1 MIHLIKT
8 TRLPLCILFC
18 GILLWFLWD
27 AAVIR
32 SAVTEALILCAGSV
46 IPAMF
51 PFLVVSSLLISL
63 GFGEVLAP
71 VFAGMMSRLFR
82 LPGTAGSALL
92 LGLTG
97 GYPIG
102 AKTAAD
108 LYRSG
113 QLTREETQRLL
124 TFCNNA
130 NPAFFLS
137 VLGTGVFHSVR
148 VGLYLWLIHLLSA
161 LLTGWFLCRKKRCST
176 KSQRSPIRSGNP
188 EPFSVLWI
196 SAVGSAL
203 QGILSICAFVVIF
216 YVLTR
221 PLASLPG
228 LWGAAATGA
237 LELFSLIP
245 RLSGDASGLILVSA
259 LSGWGGLSV
268 LCQTAAML
276 AGTDLSISSCIKG
289 KALQCL
295 FSALL
300 AAFWVQFR
308 IL

>member
-1 MIHLIKT
+1 M
-8 TRLPLCILFC
+8 RLPLCFLFC

-27 AAVIR
+27 AAAIR
-32 SAVTEALILCAGSV
+32 SAVTEALLLCATSV

-51 PFLVVSSLLISL
+51 PFLVVSNLLIML
-63 GFGEVLAP
+63 GLGDLLSPA
-71 VFAGMMSRLFR
+71 FAAVMSRLFR
-82 LPGTAGSALL
+82 LPGAAGSALL

-113 QLTREETQRLL
+113 RLTREETQRLL

-137 VLGTGVFHSVR
+137 VLGAGVFHSVR

-161 LLTGWFLCRKKRCST
+161 LLSGWFLCRNRTGSSRIQCP
-176 KSQRSPIRSGNP
+176 PIRKANSD
-188 EPFSVLWI
+188 PFSVLWV

-228 LWGAAATGA
+228 LWGSAATGI
-237 LELFSLIP
+237 LELFSLMP
-245 RLSGDASGLILVSA
+245 RLSNDSANLILVSA

-268 LCQTAAML
+268 LCQTASML
-276 AGTDLSISSCIKG
+276 AGTGLSISSCIKG
-289 KALQCL
+289 KLLQGL
-295 FSALL
+295 FSALF
-300 AAFWVQFR
+300 AALLILFR
-308 IL
+308 IV